1 MPERTAMPVQL
12 RFATSLT
19 SEQYVSQE
27 AWQRASLDRCPLHP
41 AGGCGFKRHGSY
53 GRCEPPGA
61 RVARWYCRTGRTT
74 FSLLPD
80 CLAAKLPGTLV
91 ELEQVLAALAQAP
104 SVEAAADQ
112 LRPDI
117 EWAGRLRW
125 VGRRRR
131 LVHTALVAVIALVPE
146 VFGGCEP
153 TLGAIASSL
162 GSEPGAVLVA
172 LRAVAQQQLPQLPP
186 PLGFGARAAQRV
198 AAGVFRRQHDSGPRA
213 PPAGW

>member
-1 MPERTAMPVQL
+1 MPVQL
-12 RFATSLT
+12 RFATNLT

-27 AWQRASLDRCPLHP
+27 AWRRASLDRCPLHP

-53 GRCEPPGA
+53 GRSEPPGA

-80 CLAAKLPGTLV
+80 CLAAKLPGTLA
-91 ELEQVLAALAQAP
+91 ELEQVVGAVEQAA
-104 SVEAAADQ
+104 SVEAAADR

-117 EWAGRLRW
+117 EWPGRQRW
-125 VGRRRR
+125 VRRRR
-131 LVHTALVAVIALVPE
+131 WLLHTALVALIALVPE
-146 VFGGCEP
+146 VFGRCEP
-153 TLGAIASSL
+153 TLSSLASSL
-162 GSEPGAVLVA
+162 GTETGAVLST
-172 LRAVAQQQLPQLPP
+172 LRAVAQPQLQQLPP